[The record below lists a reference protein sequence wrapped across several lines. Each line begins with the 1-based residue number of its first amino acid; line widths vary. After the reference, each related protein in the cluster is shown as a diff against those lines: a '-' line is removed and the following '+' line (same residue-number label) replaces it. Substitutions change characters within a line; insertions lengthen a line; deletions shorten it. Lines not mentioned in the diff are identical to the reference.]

1 MAASIFVNVQG
12 LVLSDTLE
20 YNGSLVELLA
30 SLILLGASERHQ
42 YFSLGHFS
50 SSRDIISSC
59 AWSPWQAQVRRG
71 RTPLAQPQHNQ
82 KCIYGIFPRW
92 CDVLKCLQ
100 ASWGSSNSS
109 FWASYNPR
117 RLISFFFFCLFNECE
132 DFHCVHFCLLTSETE
147 LYLWQKKNNNN
158 KNHTFEVIFQVQPC
172 KYGTEFCDVLAL
184 LAICSVSTTFHG
196 LRKSFLPC
204 SSHPFNHLQE
214 SENKV
219 RHRNWALMWVRGRWV
234 ETGGEALGGF
244 WLLQSNGTV
253 WLVASGFLVQLSN

>member
-1 MAASIFVNVQG
+1 MATSIFVNVQG

-117 RLISFFFFCLFNECE
+117 RLISFFFCLFNDKMWRFPLCS
-132 DFHCVHFCLLTSETE
+132 LLSS
-147 LYLWQKKNNNN
+147 
-158 KNHTFEVIFQVQPC
+158 
-172 KYGTEFCDVLAL
+172 DV
-184 LAICSVSTTFHG
+184 
-196 LRKSFLPC
+196 
-204 SSHPFNHLQE
+204 
-214 SENKV
+214 
-219 RHRNWALMWVRGRWV
+219 RNWTISMAKK
-234 ETGGEALGGF
+234 
-244 WLLQSNGTV
+244 
-253 WLVASGFLVQLSN
+253 